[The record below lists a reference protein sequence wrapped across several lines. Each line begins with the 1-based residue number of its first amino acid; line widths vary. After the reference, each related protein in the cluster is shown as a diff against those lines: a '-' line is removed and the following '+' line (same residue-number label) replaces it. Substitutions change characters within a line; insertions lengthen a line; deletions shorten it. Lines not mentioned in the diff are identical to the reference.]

1 MRRIWVYLFALL
13 IGLLLIAFIPLGL
26 DGIYR
31 LNGTT
36 RSSVGRSGH
45 AVGSSSFNSREI
57 QLMNERTAR
66 RGFVSRGKTR

>member
-31 LNGTT
+31 L
-36 RSSVGRSGH
+36 S
-45 AVGSSSFNSREI
+45 AV
-57 QLMNERTAR
+57 
-66 RGFVSRGKTR
+66 